1 MFLERWWYVLRL
13 RSLLRRDRMDRELDD
28 ELAYHIEQATQEYL
42 AQGLSAREARTAA
55 LRRFGGV
62 AQRREDCRDERRLG
76 WLDA

>member
-62 AQRREDCRDERRLG
+62 AQRREACRDERRLG